1 MSQLHCRCITLAND
15 LELLIKLLPWLVA
28 NNGASLTDIA
38 SQFEITEKHALDL
51 IGQLVVTGPSQ
62 AGGGLVDIDFE
73 DAESIFVSDAKAL
86 DRPIKL
92 SQFEAAT
99 LLGGLHYLEQM
110 PDFVDVQAVTGLI
123 AKIQNVMPSADSP
136 INVVPAPT
144 SETVRSVVAEG
155 ISSQNVIE
163 IKYAGITKDDVSLRC
178 VDPVSTYGQDDF
190 VYLKAWCRSSQAWR
204 SFRLD
209 RIIEATLISEPV
221 DIPAHE
227 EPVEAQREYLAVIEL
242 DKAYYGQLDQVDVV
256 SFKEYMWH
264 AVEVEIKVY
273 SRDWLVS
280 MILASGGRVKA
291 VRPPDL
297 IEALVSRAQAWE

>member
-1 MSQLHCRCITLAND
+1 MAND

-28 NNGASLTDIA
+28 NNGASLSDIA
-38 SQFEITEKHALDL
+38 TQFDISQKHALDL

-92 SQFEAAT
+92 SQFEAST
-99 LLGGLHYLEQM
+99 LLGGLHYLEQFPHLVDVATVSGLISKIQLAM
-110 PDFVDVQAVTGLI
+110 PDI
-123 AKIQNVMPSADSP
+123 ESP
-136 INVVPAPT
+136 INVVAAPILEGVQAVV
-144 SETVRSVVAEG
+144 SEGLSTKQVL
-155 ISSQNVIE
+155 E
-163 IKYAGITKDDVSLRC
+163 ITYAGVTKDDVSVRLIE
-178 VDPVSTYGQDDF
+178 PVSIYGQDDF
-190 VYLKAWCRSSQAWR
+190 VYLKAWCRKSQAWR

-209 RIIEATLISEPV
+209 RIVEARLIRESV
-221 DIPAHE
+221 SIPAQE
-227 EPVEAQREYLAVIEL
+227 EPVEAPREYLAAIEL

-264 AVEVEIKVY
+264 AVEVELKVY

-297 IEALVSRAQAWE
+297 IAALVERASAWE